1 MIPGMNKR
9 QAEQMMRQLGMKNEN
24 VEATE
29 VIIRTRSKDII
40 ISEPEVMKINMM
52 GQDTFQVTG
61 RITEKNISSE
71 PELNE
76 DDILTVMDGAQKT
89 REEAL
94 AALKDTNGDLA
105 KAILNLKK

>member
-61 RITEKNISSE
+61 RITEKSISSE